1 MSLLTLTGKYG
12 AWTNPF
18 SSEHSPVDEC
28 RASLVLGLSGCLT
41 GLSILIV
48 VLRCYCRGQIERH
61 YWYDDYV
68 IFFAT
73 ICSIIVLACFIGE
86 SHSGL
91 GCYILFLSSEDREYL
106 AKIGYIHEI
115 FGLLGINAV
124 KISVGFFMLRTIS
137 QVNIRNSAK
146 AMIVFVL
153 AFTVLTVS
161 VLIFQCVP
169 ATTLWDSSLEPGSHC
184 LSLKSYVTIGLVTD
198 SVNAAIDLILS
209 TLPLPL
215 YYNSNSSKY
224 SRVSLIGIVALAY
237 IACSAAIT
245 KIVRRANLLA
255 IPDSWRESDYTLWTS
270 IELQIG
276 VLATSLPTINPIL
289 TVILASIYKTFRT
302 PKWPTSSPD
311 THDHISANRPIR
323 MGSHSLRRQSRSTL
337 NDHHA
342 SSITTQHS
350 EPEQHHITRYP
361 SSHYKVEVS
370 ASRQPSSQND
380 MRRDAI
386 LAAGRSGFPA
396 IVRTTDVYIHTASGN
411 KGEYEEDVENTSAE
425 IPPAK

>member
-1 MSLLTLTGKYG
+1 MKDRLWTLQLHSSTIATKNCGTLSLQDVPGEPPTS
-12 AWTNPF
+12 A
-18 SSEHSPVDEC
+18 HSD
-28 RASLVLGLSGCLT
+28 A
-41 GLSILIV
+41 V

-146 AMIVFVL
+146 AII
-153 AFTVLTVS
+153 A
-161 VLIFQCVP
+161 
-169 ATTLWDSSLEPGSHC
+169 
-184 LSLKSYVTIGLVTD
+184 
-198 SVNAAIDLILS
+198 VNAAIDLILS

-224 SRVSLIGIVALAY
+224 SRVALIGIVALAY

-255 IPDSWRESDYTLWTS
+255 ISDSWRESDYTLWTS

-276 VLATSLPTINPIL
+276 VIATSLPTINPIL
-289 TVILASIYKTFRT
+289 TVILASIYKKFRT

-350 EPEQHHITRYP
+350 DPEQQHITRYP

-396 IVRTTDVYIHTASGN
+396 IMRTTDVYIHTASGN

-425 IPPAK
+425 IPPAN

>member
-1 MSLLTLTGKYG
+1 MKDRLWTLQLHSSTIATKNCGTLSLQDVPGEPPTS
-12 AWTNPF
+12 A
-18 SSEHSPVDEC
+18 HSD
-28 RASLVLGLSGCLT
+28 A
-41 GLSILIV
+41 V

-146 AMIVFVL
+146 AII
-153 AFTVLTVS
+153 A
-161 VLIFQCVP
+161 
-169 ATTLWDSSLEPGSHC
+169 
-184 LSLKSYVTIGLVTD
+184 
-198 SVNAAIDLILS
+198 VNAAIDLILS

-224 SRVSLIGIVALAY
+224 SRVALIGIVALAY

-255 IPDSWRESDYTLWTS
+255 ISDSWRESDYTLWT
-270 IELQIG
+270 
-276 VLATSLPTINPIL
+276 
-289 TVILASIYKTFRT
+289 RT

-323 MGSHSLRRQSRSTL
+323 MGSHSLRRQSRSTQ
-337 NDHHA
+337 NHPQA

-350 EPEQHHITRYP
+350 DPEQQHITRYP

-396 IVRTTDVYIHTASGN
+396 IMRTTDVYIHTASGN
-411 KGEYEEDVENTSAE
+411 KGEYEEDVENTKLQGGGYVNHSTSQTL
-425 IPPAK
+425 PAGRGQIQTAAGIVEQESRLTF

>member
-12 AWTNPF
+12 AGTNPF
-18 SSEHSPVDEC
+18 SSEHSPMDEC

-41 GLSILIV
+41 GLSILVV

-115 FGLLGINAV
+115 FGLLGIHAV
-124 KISVGFFMLRTIS
+124 KISVGFFILRTIS

-146 AMIVFVL
+146 AMI
-153 AFTVLTVS
+153 A
-161 VLIFQCVP
+161 
-169 ATTLWDSSLEPGSHC
+169 
-184 LSLKSYVTIGLVTD
+184 
-198 SVNAAIDLILS
+198 VNAAVDLILS

-215 YYNSNSSKY
+215 YYTSNSSKY
-224 SRVSLIGIVALAY
+224 SRVALIGIVALAY

-245 KIVRRANLLA
+245 KIVRLANLLA
-255 IPDSWRESDYTLWTS
+255 ISDSWR

-311 THDHISANRPIR
+311 THDHISPNRPIR

-337 NDHHA
+337 DDYRA

-350 EPEQHHITRYP
+350 GPEQQHITRYP

-370 ASRQPSSQND
+370 ASRKPSSQND

-425 IPPAK
+425 IPPAN